1 MPKRITFCLFSL
13 FICFFSLSVLAQQ
26 EANQQDVLVEDVEF
40 RGNRR
45 IPKDTLS
52 YSVTTKQGDR
62 FNRAQAQRDFE
73 AVLNLGF
80 FDPLKSRLLEAEG
93 PRGGK
98 VLIFEVKEY
107 PIIRDLQYRG
117 LKSATESE
125 LFTKFKERR
134 VSVTKETQFDP
145 GKINGAKLVI
155 REALAEKGHPD
166 AKVEIE
172 VEEISQTTIALIFNV
187 DEGPRVRIK
196 SISFTGAD
204 PKFSQKRLRGAM
216 KVVKQAGLI
225 ATFKSLDVYFK
236 PKLEYDLEN
245 VRQYLGSKGYL
256 NAKLEEPKVERVENV
271 GGGIPIFTRKG
282 PGLKI
287 TVPIEVGRRYKVTKV
302 TEEGITLFQAG
313 VVSLVSGLRAGEY
326 ANAETIRKGIYEKEG
341 IKGLYGDRGYI
352 NASAEL
358 EPKFT
363 DKTDEE
369 GEVEFTIKVDEG
381 KQYTLRRLEFIGNT
395 NTRDR
400 VMRREVVI
408 NEGDPYSRRY
418 WDLSILRLNQL
429 GLFDEVKEKD
439 AITRTND
446 RDQTVDIDLQ
456 VKEKGRQSINLN
468 GGVSGYQGSFFGLSY
483 STNNLLGY
491 GETLDLSFQGGN
503 RQSQVSIGFTEPY
516 FLGKSISMS
525 ASVFAS
531 KYQYLGGGFFNQSS
545 LLLAQQSQL
554 FGLSSLNADTLFT
567 QQTVGGTVNFSA
579 PFAAFNLKKYPKLAR
594 FARMG
599 LSYTLSTNKTIDP
612 KINRDADRTNDVAS
626 YATPRILTSRVSP
639 YFSYS
644 SLNSSLDPTM
654 GMSVQA
660 NLQLAGGFL
669 GGDVN
674 VFSPTV
680 DFKYFRPVFH
690 RRSDKP
696 HVIGMHFLGQHALA
710 FGKRF
715 DANSLAFVGGVPI
728 YERFF
733 LGGEYDIRGYNVRS
747 IAPLVAIEQY
757 LSTQNVKAQIVDPTD
772 STKLIDAPAGYIAP
786 SAIRSFTYD
795 APEKTCLAGASA
807 TCNVVRSS
815 AYPSPIGGD
824 TSLVYNLEYRI
835 PILSVLSVAAFADVG
850 TVFNV
855 RRFKD
860 DQLSVSNFVGQQLT
874 TSVTLNPAGRVA
886 TAEELTNAAGND
898 GTLPAGYR
906 QVALY
911 GDSRSYDIV
920 RLKAITKDK
929 IFSDVRASLGAE
941 IRVQVPMLNV
951 PFRLIF
957 AYNPNANIGPT
968 AIYLERRTA
977 IRFAVGR
984 TF

>member
-1 MPKRITFCLFSL
+1 MAFP
-13 FICFFSLSVLAQQ
+13 CFGLH
-26 EANQQDVLVEDVEF
+26 
-40 RGNRR
+40 
-45 IPKDTLS
+45 
-52 YSVTTKQGDR
+52 
-62 FNRAQAQRDFE
+62 
-73 AVLNLGF
+73 F
-80 FDPLKSRLLEAEG
+80 F
-93 PRGGK
+93 
-98 VLIFEVKEY
+98 
-107 PIIRDLQYRG
+107 
-117 LKSATESE
+117 
-125 LFTKFKERR
+125 
-134 VSVTKETQFDP
+134 
-145 GKINGAKLVI
+145 
-155 REALAEKGHPD
+155 
-166 AKVEIE
+166 
-172 VEEISQTTIALIFNV
+172 
-187 DEGPRVRIK
+187 
-196 SISFTGAD
+196 
-204 PKFSQKRLRGAM
+204 
-216 KVVKQAGLI
+216 
-225 ATFKSLDVYFK
+225 
-236 PKLEYDLEN
+236 
-245 VRQYLGSKGYL
+245 
-256 NAKLEEPKVERVENV
+256 
-271 GGGIPIFTRKG
+271 
-282 PGLKI
+282 
-287 TVPIEVGRRYKVTKV
+287 
-302 TEEGITLFQAG
+302 LFQN
-313 VVSLVSGLRAGEY
+313 VS
-326 ANAETIRKGIYEKEG
+326 
-341 IKGLYGDRGYI
+341 
-352 NASAEL
+352 
-358 EPKFT
+358 PH
-363 DKTDEE
+363 
-369 GEVEFTIKVDEG
+369 
-381 KQYTLRRLEFIGNT
+381 
-395 NTRDR
+395 
-400 VMRREVVI
+400 
-408 NEGDPYSRRY
+408 
-418 WDLSILRLNQL
+418 
-429 GLFDEVKEKD
+429 
-439 AITRTND
+439 
-446 RDQTVDIDLQ
+446 
-456 VKEKGRQSINLN
+456 
-468 GGVSGYQGSFFGLSY
+468 
-483 STNNLLGY
+483 
-491 GETLDLSFQGGN
+491 
-503 RQSQVSIGFTEPY
+503 
-516 FLGKSISMS
+516 
-525 ASVFAS
+525 FAS
-531 KYQYLGGGFFNQSS
+531 KYQYLGGGYFNQSS

-612 KINRDADRTNDVAS
+612 KINRDADPTNDVAS

-747 IAPLVAIEQY
+747 IAPLATIEKY
-757 LSTQNVKAQIVDPTD
+757 LSTQNVKAQITDPTD

-807 TCNVVRSS
+807 TCNVVKGVE
-815 AYPSPIGGD
+815 YPSPIGGD

-850 TVFNV
+850 TVFNM
-855 RRFKD
+855 RRFKN
-860 DQLSVSNFVGQQLT
+860 DQLSVTNFVGQQIRT
-874 TSVTLNPAGRVA
+874 GVTLNPAGRVA

-898 GTLPAGYR
+898 GTLPPGYR
-906 QVALY
+906 QVSVF
-911 GDSRSYDIV
+911 GDSRTFDVV
-920 RLKAITKDK
+920 RLSAITKDK